1 MSSFIIILEVLWVKI
16 VWDIFWGFGSAFFQ
30 KYKHPVSHPANLT
43 SKQQHFTPNRNHR
56 QTFSYCSFTIFSFI
70 TFFLFLFFRF
80 TCGFEWMKLM
90 AIALAESEKFILEME
105 SLSIF
110 LILFFSFPFISFAFN
125 LIAII
130 YCYFRLWMR
139 DVKWNNRGRRKF
151 FLRGS
156 RIRMCIWYGSFFV
169 YLEQE
174 VRGSK
179 TDLSVNSYTCIPPL
193 NYNIP
198 GV

>member
-1 MSSFIIILEVLWVKI
+1 MGYFLGIWKR
-16 VWDIFWGFGSAFFQ
+16 IFE
-30 KYKHPVSHPANLT
+30 KYKHPLTHSVSLT

-70 TFFLFLFFRF
+70 TFLFLFFRF

-110 LILFFSFPFISFAFN
+110 FILFLSFHFVCVQSHCDNLLLFSIVNA
-125 LIAII
+125 
-130 YCYFRLWMR
+130 
-139 DVKWNNRGRRKF
+139 GRQMEQSRKKF

-156 RIRMCIWYGSFFV
+156 RIRMCFWYGSFICEFGA
-169 YLEQE
+169 
-174 VRGSK
+174 RG
-179 TDLSVNSYTCIPPL
+179 
-193 NYNIP
+193 
-198 GV
+198 